1 MHFLQLEVF
10 GFVLESV
17 ALNLVLERTR
27 LNYARVLIVPKSRI
41 QVATYVG
48 RLGRRTRVSRISG
61 YRVPL
66 MNR

>member
-27 LNYARVLIVPKSRI
+27 LNYAKVLIVPKSRI
-41 QVATYVG
+41 QVATYVDDYVHSSV
-48 RLGRRTRVSRISG
+48 LQ
-61 YRVPL
+61 
-66 MNR
+66 

>member
-27 LNYARVLIVPKSRI
+27 LNYVRAPNVPQIVLDSR
-41 QVATYVG
+41 Q
-48 RLGRRTRVSRISG
+48 
-61 YRVPL
+61 
-66 MNR
+66 